1 MIPRSHAISSPHIC
15 VVVQTME
22 LNRGGKKLKR
32 KRMLSLL
39 LIAFLYR

>member
-22 LNRGGKKLKR
+22 LNRGGKK
-32 KRMLSLL
+32 
-39 LIAFLYR
+39 A